1 METTKKTK
9 EFTVNEV
16 TTTYKPAF
24 KSSERPKILNPNDL
38 YELILKYEPMQEIL
52 NYKEMFVAVYVNQN
66 STVLSIQRI
75 GEGGLTATSV
85 DIRII
90 MQSAL
95 LQCATGIFL
104 LHNHPSRHLRPSQAD
119 INLTKKVKQAA
130 EFFDIK
136 ILDHLIISDE
146 SYYSMFEHDQF

>member
-1 METTKKTK
+1 METTEKTQQ
-9 EFTVNEV
+9 FTVSEV

-24 KSSERPKILNPNDL
+24 KSTERPRILSPEEL
-38 YELILKYEPMQEIL
+38 YKLIMNYEPLQEIIT
-52 NYKEMFVAVYVNQN
+52 YKEMFVAVYVNQN
-66 STVLSIQRI
+66 SNVLSIQRI

-104 LHNHPSRHLRPSQAD
+104 LHNHPSRQLKPSQAD
-119 INLTKKVKQAA
+119 KNLTRQVKQAA
-130 EFFDIK
+130 ELFNIQ

-146 SYYSMFEHDQF
+146 SFFSMFEDGQI

>member
-1 METTKKTK
+1 METTKKTN
-9 EFTVNEV
+9 EFTVTEV
-16 TTTYKPAF
+16 TTSYKPAF

-85 DIRII
+85 DVRII

-104 LHNHPSRHLRPSQAD
+104 LHNHPSRHLRPSEAD
-119 INLTKKVKQAA
+119 KTITKRIKQAA
-130 EFFDIK
+130 AFFDIQV
-136 ILDHLIISDE
+136 LDHLIISDE
-146 SYYSMFEHDQF
+146 SFYSMFENDLF

>member
-1 METTKKTK
+1 METTKKTN
-9 EFTVNEV
+9 EFTVTEV

-24 KSSERPKILNPNDL
+24 KSIERPKILSPEDL
-38 YELILKYEPMQEIL
+38 YHMILNYQPLVDII

-104 LHNHPSRHLRPSQAD
+104 LHNHPSRQLRPSEAD
-119 INLTKKVKQAA
+119 KTITKRIKQAA
-130 EFFDIK
+130 AFFDIQV
-136 ILDHLIISDE
+136 LDHLIISDE
-146 SYYSMFEHDQF
+146 SFYSMFENDLF